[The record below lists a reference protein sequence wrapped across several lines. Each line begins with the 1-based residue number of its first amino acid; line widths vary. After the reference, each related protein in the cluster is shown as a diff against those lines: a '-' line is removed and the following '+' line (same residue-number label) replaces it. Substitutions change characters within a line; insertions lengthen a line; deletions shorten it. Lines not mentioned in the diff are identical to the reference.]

1 MPQSPVR
8 RARTG
13 AAWLSFWV
21 ATMLL
26 PGIVAAQVLS
36 VTGTPGALK
45 VTAAVAGS
53 APTSPAPDAS
63 TTYTVKTK
71 KGAPMQITA
80 QLTSAMPAGVTLNIA
95 LTPVTGATG
104 VGTVPLSVA
113 GQAVLDNITNNA
125 NESST
130 ITYSISA
137 TAAAG
142 VVTSQVR
149 TVLFT
154 LAAFP

>member
-1 MPQSPVR
+1 MPHSPVR

-13 AAWLSFWV
+13 AAWLSFMV
-21 ATMLL
+21 ATALL
-26 PGIVAAQVLS
+26 PGSVAGQQLS

-63 TTYTVKTK
+63 TTYSVKTK
-71 KGAPMQITA
+71 QAAPMKITA
-80 QLTSAMPAGVTLNIA
+80 QLTSAMPAGVTLKIA
-95 LTPVTGATG
+95 LTPIAGATG
-104 VGTVPLSVA
+104 VGTVPLTVA
-113 GQAVLDNITNNA
+113 AQAVLNNITNN
-125 NESST
+125 NPLSST
-130 ITYSISA
+130 ITYSLSA

-154 LAAFP
+154 LSAFP

>member
-21 ATMLL
+21 ATALL
-26 PGIVAAQVLS
+26 PGAVAAQALS

-71 KGAPMQITA
+71 KAAPMKITA
-80 QLTSAMPAGVTLNIA
+80 QLTSAMPAGVTLKLA
-95 LTPVTGATG
+95 LTPIAGATG
-104 VGTVPLSVA
+104 VPAVTLSVA
-113 GQAVLDNITNNA
+113 AQAVLDNITNNT
-125 NESST
+125 NKS
-130 ITYSISA
+130 
-137 TAAAG
+137 
-142 VVTSQVR
+142 
-149 TVLFT
+149 
-154 LAAFP
+154 